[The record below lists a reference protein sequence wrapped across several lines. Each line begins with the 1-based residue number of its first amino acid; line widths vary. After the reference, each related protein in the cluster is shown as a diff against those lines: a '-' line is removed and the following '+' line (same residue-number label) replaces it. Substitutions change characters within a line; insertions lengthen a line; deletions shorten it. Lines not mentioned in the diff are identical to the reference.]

1 MENGRNPSVFLNRE
15 ALEGGHPMVLVLV
28 GLPGCGKTTFA
39 QQLGPTP
46 GGWTVVA
53 VWMKEVSLEI
63 FD

>member
-1 MENGRNPSVFLNRE
+1 MQNGRNPSVSLNRE

-46 GGWTVVA
+46 GGWTVA
-53 VWMKEVSLEI
+53 VNGR
-63 FD
+63 

>member
-1 MENGRNPSVFLNRE
+1 
-15 ALEGGHPMVLVLV
+15 MVLVLV

-53 VWMKEVSLEI
+53 VWMKEGSFPGNFHTESGGPKKNQL
-63 FD
+63 

>member
-1 MENGRNPSVFLNRE
+1 MDFNHGNGIHPFFERD

-46 GGWTVVA
+46 GGWTVA
-53 VWMKEVSLEI
+53 VNGR
-63 FD
+63 